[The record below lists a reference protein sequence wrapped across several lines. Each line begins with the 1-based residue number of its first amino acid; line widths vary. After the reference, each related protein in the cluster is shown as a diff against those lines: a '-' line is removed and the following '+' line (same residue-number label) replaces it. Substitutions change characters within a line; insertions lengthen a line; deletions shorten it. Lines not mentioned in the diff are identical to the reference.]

1 MSVLNTGLQLEIT
14 IDNVVTFITALS
26 PIILTIFFLLNSA
39 LNFDIRGFLWLLGLL
54 VTEMIRLA
62 LRAMLKHEKPSK
74 YANINF
80 CSVFEDPFGLVH
92 GHYTMPSFHGT
103 FHGYTISYLL
113 YGIMNNPK
121 SPGIPFIST
130 LVLVALLD
138 FLYRFK
144 NGCED
149 MVSIFVGVLYG
160 ILMGFGAATV
170 VSGAFG
176 KENRHKNIYFGKQD
190 KLKQCS
196 IDNKKYSCKVKK
208 KVTI

>member
-1 MSVLNTGLQLEIT
+1 
-14 IDNVVTFITALS
+14 
-26 PIILTIFFLLNSA
+26 
-39 LNFDIRGFLWLLGLL
+39 
-54 VTEMIRLA
+54 
-62 LRAMLKHEKPSK
+62 
-74 YANINF
+74 
-80 CSVFEDPFGLVH
+80 
-92 GHYTMPSFHGT
+92 
-103 FHGYTISYLL
+103 
-113 YGIMNNPK
+113 MNNPK

-160 ILMGFGAATV
+160 IIMGFGAATV

-190 KLKQCS
+190 KRKQCS
-196 IDNKKYSCKVKK
+196 VDNKKYSCKVKK